1 MPPTRRQSNHPA
13 YDDLVRID
21 QIGASMADDMISFFG
36 DESNITAVT
45 NLLAEIRPITPEK
58 PQTDSMIA
66 GKIIVFTGT
75 LSQQS
80 RSEAKATAERLGAK
94 VSGSVSSKTDIVV
107 AGSDA
112 GSKAKK
118 AAELGVTI
126 LSEDEWQVLLTSS

>member
-1 MPPTRRQSNHPA
+1 
-13 YDDLVRID
+13 
-21 QIGASMADDMISFFG
+21 
-36 DESNITAVT
+36 
-45 NLLAEIRPITPEK
+45 
-58 PQTDSMIA
+58 MIA

-126 LSEDEWQVLLTSS
+126 LSEDEWQDLLTSS